1 MNSTILD
8 ALTAAKH
15 EAVKLVKCGYSILG
29 VQVDDKTSVITIE
42 PPRNSV
48 PGEFEHRAK
57 WINGS
62 RNKIMRTVFGAVK
75 VEWTVE
81 TK

>member
-1 MNSTILD
+1 
-8 ALTAAKH
+8 
-15 EAVKLVKCGYSILG
+15 
-29 VQVDDKTSVITIE
+29 VDDKTPVITIE

-57 WINGS
+57 WINGN